1 MSDVLLEISG
11 LSRRFPAGDD
21 QLTVLN
27 NVNLTIRRGE
37 MIAIMGASGSG
48 KSTLMNILGCLDT
61 PSEGTYLVNGRDTS
75 VMNPDQ
81 LAELRRD
88 YFGFIFQR
96 YHLLDDL
103 TAIGNVEIPALYS
116 AENKASRQA
125 RAEQLLKRLG
135 LAERMDHKPSQLSGG
150 QQQRVSVAR
159 ALINGGTVILADEP
173 TGALDS
179 HSGKEMMDL
188 LRELHQQGH
197 TIVLV
202 THDPKIAASA
212 ERVIEISDGEIVSD
226 IRSDASNDSA
236 STEYSTTAHSSVA
249 SSKVVSSTVASS
261 TVASSITDDSSTRI
275 EEKQSTNKPISKP
288 FSAQWFSVVE
298 AFKMSLSAMGS
309 HRLRTFLTMLGIII
323 GIASVVSVVA
333 IGNGSQA
340 QVLSRMASMGTN
352 TIEIKPGSGLGD
364 RRAGRVRTLTA
375 SDANALTNLSFVDS
389 VTPTV
394 RVNVAVR
401 YGNEAVTAEVQGVGP
416 DYFRVRGFEV
426 AQGQLFDEGSI
437 DALEQVAV
445 IDNNTL
451 NDLFPDGEALGKVIF
466 LGRLPARIIAVTEA
480 REMAFG
486 NSDALNVWLPYSTV
500 NSRIYSQNYVNDIT
514 VRVSD
519 EVSST
524 AAEQA
529 IINLIKM
536 RHGVEDFF
544 TVNTDTVR
552 ENIEQTSS
560 TMTLLI
566 SAIAFISLVV
576 GGIGVMNIML
586 VSVTER
592 TREIGIRMAVGARQA
607 DILRQFLIE
616 AVLVCLCGG
625 ALGIGLAYAVGL
637 IVSSTSSGLSMIYS
651 TNSIIAAFICSTL
664 IGVLFGFL
672 PARNAARLN
681 PVDALSRG

>member
-1 MSDVLLEISG
+1 MNEVLLEVSG
-11 LSRRFPAGDD
+11 LSRRFPAGDEE
-21 QLTVLN
+21 LTVLN

-61 PSEGTYLVNGRDTS
+61 PSEGGYFVNGRDTS
-75 VMNPDQ
+75 SMNSEE

-116 AENKASRQA
+116 AENKSSRQA
-125 RAEQLLKRLG
+125 RAEQLLDRLG
-135 LAERMDHKPSQLSGG
+135 LADRMGHKPSQLSGG

-179 HSGKEMMDL
+179 HSGREMMNL

-197 TIVLV
+197 TIILV

-226 IRSDASNDSA
+226 RTSENNNNTTLNEHAETDIPEASVPKISA
-236 STEYSTTAHSSVA
+236 LEI
-249 SSKVVSSTVASS
+249 
-261 TVASSITDDSSTRI
+261 SIK
-275 EEKQSTNKPISKP
+275 EKQSTNAFTFKP
-288 FSAQWFSVVE
+288 FSVQWFSVVE
-298 AFKMSLSAMGS
+298 AFKMSLSAMRS

-340 QVLSRMASMGTN
+340 QVLSRIASMGTN

-375 SDANALTNLSFVDS
+375 SDADALKNLSFVDS

-394 RVNVAVR
+394 RANVAVR

-416 DYFRVRGFEV
+416 DYFRVQGFEV
-426 AQGQLFDEGSI
+426 AQGQLFDDESV
-437 DALEQVAV
+437 DTLEQVAV

-451 NDLFPDGEALGKVIF
+451 NDLFPDGDVLGKVIF
-466 LGRLPARIIAVTEA
+466 LGRLPVRIIAVTEA

-566 SAIAFISLVV
+566 SSIAFISLVV

-592 TREIGIRMAVGARQA
+592 TREIGIRMAVGARQT
-607 DILRQFLIE
+607 DILKQFLIE

-625 ALGIGLAYAVGL
+625 ALGIGLAYVVGL
-637 IVSSTSSGLSMIYS
+637 IISSTSSDLDMIYS
-651 TNSIIAAFICSTL
+651 TNSIVAAFIFSTL
-664 IGVLFGFL
+664 IGVIFGFL
-672 PARNAARLN
+672 PARNAAKLN

>member
-1 MSDVLLEISG
+1 MNEVLLEVSG
-11 LSRRFPAGDD
+11 LSRRFPAGDEE
-21 QLTVLN
+21 LTVLN

-37 MIAIMGASGSG
+37 MIAIMGTSGSG

-61 PSEGTYLVNGRDTS
+61 PSEGAYLVNGRDTS
-75 VMNPDQ
+75 SMNSEE

-116 AENKASRQA
+116 AENKSSRQA
-125 RAEQLLKRLG
+125 RAEQLLDRLG
-135 LAERMDHKPSQLSGG
+135 LADRMGHKPSQLSGG

-179 HSGKEMMDL
+179 HSGREMMNL

-197 TIVLV
+197 TIILV

-226 IRSDASNDSA
+226 RTSENNNNTTLNEHAETDIPEASVPKISA
-236 STEYSTTAHSSVA
+236 LEI
-249 SSKVVSSTVASS
+249 
-261 TVASSITDDSSTRI
+261 SIK
-275 EEKQSTNKPISKP
+275 EKQSTNAFTFKP
-288 FSAQWFSVVE
+288 FSVQWFSVVE
-298 AFKMSLSAMGS
+298 AFKMSLSAMRS

-340 QVLSRMASMGTN
+340 QVLSRIASMGTN

-375 SDANALTNLSFVDS
+375 SDADALKNLSFVDS

-394 RVNVAVR
+394 RANVAVR

-416 DYFRVRGFEV
+416 DYFRVQGFEV
-426 AQGQLFDEGSI
+426 AQGQLFDDESV
-437 DALEQVAV
+437 DTLEQVAV

-451 NDLFPDGEALGKVIF
+451 NDLFPDGDVLGKVIF
-466 LGRLPARIIAVTEA
+466 LGRLPVRIIAVTEA

-566 SAIAFISLVV
+566 SSIAFISLVV

-592 TREIGIRMAVGARQA
+592 TREIGIRMAVGARQT
-607 DILRQFLIE
+607 DILKQFLIE

-625 ALGIGLAYAVGL
+625 ALGIGLAYVVGL
-637 IVSSTSSGLSMIYS
+637 IISSTSSDLDMIYS
-651 TNSIIAAFICSTL
+651 TNSIVAAFICSTL

-672 PARNAARLN
+672 PARNAAKLN

>member
-11 LSRRFPAGDD
+11 LSRCFPAGDD

-226 IRSDASNDSA
+226 ITSGANNDSA
-236 STEYSTTAHSSVA
+236 STEYSA
-249 SSKVVSSTVASS
+249 
-261 TVASSITDDSSTRI
+261 TRI
-275 EEKQSTNKPISKP
+275 EEKQSVNKPISKP

-451 NDLFPDGEALGKVIF
+451 DDLFPDGEALGKVIF
-466 LGRLPARIIAVTEA
+466 LGRLPVRIIAVTEA

-529 IINLIKM
+529 IINLTKM

>member
-1 MSDVLLEISG
+1 
-11 LSRRFPAGDD
+11 
-21 QLTVLN
+21 
-27 NVNLTIRRGE
+27 
-37 MIAIMGASGSG
+37 
-48 KSTLMNILGCLDT
+48 
-61 PSEGTYLVNGRDTS
+61 
-75 VMNPDQ
+75 
-81 LAELRRD
+81 
-88 YFGFIFQR
+88 
-96 YHLLDDL
+96 
-103 TAIGNVEIPALYS
+103 
-116 AENKASRQA
+116 
-125 RAEQLLKRLG
+125 
-135 LAERMDHKPSQLSGG
+135 MDHKPSQLSGG

-226 IRSDASNDSA
+226 ITSDASNDSA
-236 STEYSTTAHSSVA
+236 STEYSATVHSAVA
-249 SSKVVSSTVASS
+249 SSKVINSV
-261 TVASSITDDSSTRI
+261 TDDSSTRI
-275 EEKQSTNKPISKP
+275 EEKQSVNEPISKP

-375 SDANALTNLSFVDS
+375 NDANALTNLSFVDS

-426 AQGQLFDEGSI
+426 AQGQLFDDGSI

-451 NDLFPDGEALGKVIF
+451 NDLFL
-466 LGRLPARIIAVTEA
+466 
-480 REMAFG
+480 MAKHLAKSSFRSLASTYYRG
-486 NSDALNVWLPYSTV
+486 YRSKRNGVW
-500 NSRIYSQNYVNDIT
+500 
-514 VRVSD
+514 
-519 EVSST
+519 
-524 AAEQA
+524 
-529 IINLIKM
+529 
-536 RHGVEDFF
+536 
-544 TVNTDTVR
+544 
-552 ENIEQTSS
+552 
-560 TMTLLI
+560 
-566 SAIAFISLVV
+566 
-576 GGIGVMNIML
+576 
-586 VSVTER
+586 
-592 TREIGIRMAVGARQA
+592 
-607 DILRQFLIE
+607 
-616 AVLVCLCGG
+616 
-625 ALGIGLAYAVGL
+625 
-637 IVSSTSSGLSMIYS
+637 
-651 TNSIIAAFICSTL
+651 
-664 IGVLFGFL
+664 
-672 PARNAARLN
+672 
-681 PVDALSRG
+681 

>member
-27 NVNLTIRRGE
+27 NVNLAIRRGE

-135 LAERMDHKPSQLSGG
+135 LADRMDHKPSQLSGG

-236 STEYSTTAHSSVA
+236 STECSTTAHSAVA

-261 TVASSITDDSSTRI
+261 VTDDSSTRI

-416 DYFRVRGFEV
+416 DYFRVRGFDV
-426 AQGQLFDEGSI
+426 AQGQLFDDGSI

-466 LGRLPARIIAVTEA
+466 LGRLPVRIIAVTEA

-672 PARNAARLN
+672 PARNAAKLN

>member
-1 MSDVLLEISG
+1 MSDVLLEVSG
-11 LSRRFPAGDD
+11 LSRRFPAGDEE
-21 QLTVLN
+21 LTVLN

-61 PSEGTYLVNGRDTS
+61 PSEGAYLVNGQDTS
-75 VMNPDQ
+75 TMNPDQ

-116 AENKASRQA
+116 AENKLSRQA
-125 RAEQLLKRLG
+125 RAEKLLNRLG
-135 LAERMDHKPSQLSGG
+135 LADRMSHKPSQLSGG

-179 HSGKEMMDL
+179 HSGKEMMQL

-226 IRSDASNDSA
+226 ITNDNASNKHSVIANSEIANSEIDTS
-236 STEYSTTAHSSVA
+236 STSVA
-249 SSKVVSSTVASS
+249 EQKKANTFTS
-261 TVASSITDDSSTRI
+261 R
-275 EEKQSTNKPISKP
+275 P
-288 FSAQWFSVVE
+288 FSAQWFSFVE

-340 QVLSRMASMGTN
+340 QVLSQMASMGTN

-364 RRAGRVRTLTA
+364 RRAGRIRTLTA
-375 SDANALTNLSFVDS
+375 SDVNALTNLSFVDS

-394 RVNVAVR
+394 RANVTVR
-401 YGNEAVTAEVQGVGP
+401 YASEVVTAEVLGVGP
-416 DYFRVRGFEV
+416 DHFRVQGLEL
-426 AQGQLFDEGSI
+426 AQGQLFDDKSVASL
-437 DALEQVAV
+437 DQVAV

-451 NDLFPDGEALGKVIF
+451 NDLFPDGDALGQVIF
-466 LGRLPARIIAVTEA
+466 LGQLPVRIIGVTA
-480 REMAFG
+480 ASKMAAG

-500 NSRIYSQNYVNDIT
+500 NSRIFSQNYVNDIT

-519 EVSST
+519 DVSSV

-607 DILRQFLIE
+607 DIMRQFLIE

-625 ALGIGLAYAVGL
+625 ALGIGLAYLVGL
-637 IVSSTSSGLSMIYS
+637 VISSMSSGLSLIYS
-651 TNSIIAAFICSTL
+651 TNSIIAAFMCSTL

-681 PVDALSRG
+681 PVDALSKG

>member
-1 MSDVLLEISG
+1 MSDVLLEVSG
-11 LSRRFPAGDD
+11 LSRRFPAGDEE
-21 QLTVLN
+21 LTVLN
-27 NVNLTIRRGE
+27 NVNLTIHRGE

-61 PSEGTYLVNGRDTS
+61 PSEGAYLVNGQDTS
-75 VMNPDQ
+75 AMNPDQ

-116 AENKASRQA
+116 AENKLSRQA
-125 RAEQLLKRLG
+125 RAEKLLNRLG
-135 LAERMDHKPSQLSGG
+135 LADRMGHKPSQLSGG

-179 HSGKEMMDL
+179 HSGKEMMQL
-188 LRELHQQGH
+188 LGELHQQGH

-226 IRSDASNDSA
+226 ITNDNASNKHSVIANSEIDTS
-236 STEYSTTAHSSVA
+236 STSVA
-249 SSKVVSSTVASS
+249 EQKKANTFTS
-261 TVASSITDDSSTRI
+261 R
-275 EEKQSTNKPISKP
+275 P
-288 FSAQWFSVVE
+288 FSAQWFSFVE
-298 AFKMSLSAMGS
+298 AFKMSLSAMDS

-340 QVLSRMASMGTN
+340 QVLSQMASMGTN

-364 RRAGRVRTLTA
+364 RRAGRIRTLTA

-394 RVNVAVR
+394 RANVTVR
-401 YGNEAVTAEVQGVGP
+401 YASEVVTAEVLGVGP
-416 DYFRVRGFEV
+416 DHFRVQGFEL
-426 AQGQLFDEGSI
+426 AQGQLFDEKSVASL
-437 DALEQVAV
+437 DQVAV

-451 NDLFPDGEALGKVIF
+451 NDLFPDGDALGQVIF
-466 LGRLPARIIAVTEA
+466 LGQLPVRIIGVTEA
-480 REMAFG
+480 SKMASG

-519 EVSST
+519 DVSSV

-607 DILRQFLIE
+607 DIMRQFLIE

-625 ALGIGLAYAVGL
+625 ALGIGLAYIVGL
-637 IVSSTSSGLSMIYS
+637 VVSSMSSGLSLIYS
-651 TNSIIAAFICSTL
+651 TNSIIAAFMCSTL

-681 PVDALSRG
+681 PVDALSKG